1 MLLSLLAARRGSCFR
16 CSAVLAGLAA
26 ALAVSSARIFGQV
39 RLVACAMVD
48 YIGYDNS
55 ARATASRT
63 IVGHSVC
70 LWCYGGARCPHLLS
84 ASRMF
89 GLIADVRC
97 PLRVLELCGGVGCTH
112 TNTAEH
118 QIWPAGVAGV
128 AHCMES
134 ETVSSC
140 YPYPSVQNGTLG
152 ARDEPFR
159 SYVYVSLSP

>member
-1 MLLSLLAARRGSCFR
+1 MLLSLLAARGPCFR

-63 IVGHSVC
+63 IVGRSVC

-97 PLRVLELCGGVGCTH
+97 PLRVLELYGGVGCTH

-118 QIWPAGVAGV
+118 QIWPRELQGLRIAS
-128 AHCMES
+128 MES

-140 YPYPSVQNGTLG
+140 YPSVQNGTLG

>member
-1 MLLSLLAARRGSCFR
+1 MLLSLLAARGSCFR

-63 IVGHSVC
+63 IVGRSVC

-118 QIWPAGVAGV
+118 QIWPRELQGLRIAWKVRQSAR
-128 AHCMES
+128 A
-134 ETVSSC
+134 TRL
-140 YPYPSVQNGTLG
+140 YIQNGTLG

>member
-1 MLLSLLAARRGSCFR
+1 MLLSLLAARGSCFR

-63 IVGHSVC
+63 IVGRSVC
-70 LWCYGGARCPHLLS
+70 LWCYSGARCPHLLS

-97 PLRVLELCGGVGCTH
+97 PLRVLELCGGVGRTH

-118 QIWPAGVAGV
+118 QIWPRELQGLRIAWKVRQ
-128 AHCMES
+128 S
-134 ETVSSC
+134 
-140 YPYPSVQNGTLG
+140 
-152 ARDEPFR
+152 ARATRVPVCTEWH
-159 SYVYVSLSP
+159 SGCA